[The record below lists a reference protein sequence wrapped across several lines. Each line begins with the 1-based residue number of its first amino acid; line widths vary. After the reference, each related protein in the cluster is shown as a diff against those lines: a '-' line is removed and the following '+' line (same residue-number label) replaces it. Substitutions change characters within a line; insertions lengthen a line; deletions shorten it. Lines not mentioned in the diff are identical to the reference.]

1 MIKHAAKFEKSAD
14 NKDAVQAAIDAF
26 LAQGGPV
33 TVVTAIPPPKLAT
46 AK

>member
-1 MIKHAAKFEKSAD
+1 MIKYAAKFEKTTATT
-14 NKDAVQAAIDAF
+14 DAVQAAIDAF